1 MRFLILLLPWLELFT
16 LVQLGIETSA
26 LTVLAYVA
34 MTFAVGAAILQRQG
48 QGMIERLRETQE
60 GRVLGP
66 EMLVDDMAMGV
77 AGILLIIPGLIT
89 DVAALAVMIGPLR
102 RRLARALGAPQ
113 AEPYAPHR
121 DANTHIVIEGSYRR
135 VDDRMD
141 R

>member
-1 MRFLILLLPWLELFT
+1 MRLLIILLPWLELFT

-77 AGILLIIPGLIT
+77 AGILLMIPGLIT
-89 DVAALAVMIGPLR
+89 DVAALVVMIGPLR
-102 RRLARALGAPQ
+102 RRLARAFGAPQ
-113 AEPYAPHR
+113 PEPY
-121 DANTHIVIEGSYRR
+121 GK
-135 VDDRMD
+135 
-141 R
+141 